1 MRIKKEIIMI
11 AVFLLGI
18 IAGAAVVKLS
28 YHKDRMVADKY
39 DELAHQEN
47 EEHEEHDEEMVVNLT
62 DAEMEEFGI
71 EVAIAGPEK
80 LQIHVTLPGEV
91 VVNPDLLSHI
101 VPYVPGIAREVLKK
115 LGDRVR
121 VGEVMAVLDSREL
134 SEMKSVFLVAKER
147 QTFAETTFRREESLW
162 KQSIS
167 SERVFLEAKKAYVE
181 AIIEL
186 EVAEQKLHS
195 IGFTEKYLKQL
206 TFHPNEPLTRYEIIA
221 PFDGIVIEK
230 HITMGEAIKDDSEAF
245 VIADLRSIWVNLTV
259 YQKDLDSVHAGKQ
272 VVIRIDKTGFEA
284 ISTIDYV
291 SPIMDEST
299 RTATARIVLTNEDG
313 YWRPGMFVNGQV
325 KVKDVEASLVVPR
338 TAILT
343 LNGQDVVFVQKQ
355 EGFEPQPVI
364 IGQADQTHVE
374 IVSGLEVGQRY
385 VSSGAFTL
393 KSELEKA
400 SFGDGHGH

>member
-18 IAGAAVVKLS
+18 IAGAAIVKLS
-28 YHKDRMVADKY
+28 DHKNRMVPDTY
-39 DELAHQEN
+39 DDHAHKEN
-47 EEHEEHDEEMVVNLT
+47 EGHEEHAEEIVVNLS

-71 EVAIAGPEK
+71 EVATAGPEK
-80 LQIHVTLPGEV
+80 LQIHVTLPGEIV
-91 VVNPDLLSHI
+91 ANPDLLSHI
-101 VPYVPGIAREVLKK
+101 VPYVPGVAREVRKK

-121 VGEVMAVLDSREL
+121 AGEVMAVLDSREL

-147 QTFAETTFRREESLW
+147 LTLAETTFRREESLW

-167 SERVFLEAKKAYVE
+167 SERVYLEAKKAYVE
-181 AIIEL
+181 ARIEL
-186 EVAEQKLHS
+186 EAAEQKLHS
-195 IGFTEKYLKQL
+195 IGLTEKYLKQL

-230 HITMGEAIKDDSEAF
+230 HITMGEAIKDDFEAF
-245 VIADLRSIWVNLTV
+245 VIADLRSVWVNLTV

-272 VVIRIDKTGFEA
+272 AVIRADKTGFEA
-284 ISTIDYV
+284 ISAIDYV
-291 SPIMDEST
+291 SPIMDKST
-299 RTATARIVLTNEDG
+299 RTATARIVLTNEEG
-313 YWRPGMFVNGQV
+313 YWLPGMFVTGQV

-374 IVSGLEVGQRY
+374 IVSGLEDGQRY
-385 VSSGAFTL
+385 VAANAFSL
-393 KSELEKA
+393 KAELSKS
-400 SFGDGHGH
+400 SFGGHQH